1 MSAQQTFIERPFVAT
16 EPDFELESDP
26 FETPAEKRAE
36 WNFTPADK
44 ETVKARKYTSELVG
58 ILAAT
63 LEKTKPKMPDGS
75 DFPFEDEA
83 LRMYLTL
90 IELAR
95 RAEVQAK
102 QNGTEPGELRRFYC
116 PDYVAELTYRREIL
130 PFELSKPE
138 RREEKKKIEQK
149 LGRAWRERFKR
160 VIHER
165 QCRNHFNFF
174 EREKRESRSKRL
186 ATTYTDRLTDF
197 LNFSLKLM
205 RDEMKR
211 GVPVKRAALAVEKSL
226 REFIARPEHVYAPD
240 WTEPET
246 ASEPT
251 PETTDDAATETET
264 NPFVSIE
271 RKLKR
276 CVRATRELA
285 DERALSEDEKEIV
298 RAKLHELI
306 ETEWTDTPAPV
317 GAPRPRRSFSPPPV
331 LSKDNIS
338 EKPAEWLSEIVRPP
352 VVSAAPA
359 PDLVGRCTTY
369 LNSDEMQNCSG
380 NLALAPKVLYEK
392 CTSPSDNAQR
402 TIEAMRS
409 VGADR
414 FKVVFLGCVPV
425 GGQAECAGSEE
436 VQADMLS
443 ARVAGYVERSE
454 RLSQSVT
461 LRAWGGALIQ
471 VDDCTRDVL
480 TRLLP
485 FAFLAVETSPDNF
498 QAWLALPPDMADDAR
513 KDVRERLLRKFK
525 DAGEGANGGAYNS
538 LRLPGCFNAKEKYR
552 QALGA
557 YPRVQLIHAAPGHIV
572 PPLEL
577 ERAGLLAAPKEKPK
591 APLTL
596 PVNTKLPG
604 AWPSYE
610 QHLAEKGGDR
620 SRADISYSMACIG
633 AGFPRHA
640 VIAQLDSLSGKAK
653 GRHDDYAAKTFD
665 NAARFVA
672 ESNQTNS
679 GREQATI

>member
-1 MSAQQTFIERPFVAT
+1 MSAHQGIFEKPPFVAT
-16 EPDFELESDP
+16 ERDFELESDP
-26 FETPAEKRAE
+26 FETPAEKRVE

-63 LEKTKPKMPDGS
+63 LERTKPKMPDGS

-95 RAEVQAK
+95 RAEIQAEK
-102 QNGTEPGELRRFYC
+102 NGTESGELRRFFC
-116 PDYVAELTYRREIL
+116 PDYVAELTYRREVLSYEL
-130 PFELSKPE
+130 PKEE
-138 RREEKKKIEQK
+138 RKKIEQR

-165 QCRNHFNFF
+165 QCRNHLNFF

-205 RDEMKR
+205 RGEMKR

-226 REFIARPEHVYAPD
+226 REFIAKPECVYAPD

-246 ASEPT
+246 SSDIT
-251 PETTDDAATETET
+251 PEKTDGAATVSTAD
-264 NPFVSIE
+264 PFVSIE

-298 RAKLHELI
+298 RAKLHALV
-306 ETEWTDTPAPV
+306 ETEWTDTPRTE

-331 LSKDNIS
+331 LSKDNIG
-338 EKPAEWLSEIVRPP
+338 EKSAAWLDEIVCPP
-352 VVSAAPA
+352 VVSAASA
-359 PDLVGRCTTY
+359 PDLVGRCTAY

-380 NLALAPKVLYEK
+380 NLALAPKVLSEK
-392 CTSPSDNAQR
+392 CTIPADEAR
-402 TIEAMRS
+402 LTVEAMQS

-425 GGQAECAGSEE
+425 GGQAECVGSEE

-471 VDDCTRDVL
+471 VDDCARDVL
-480 TRLLP
+480 TCLLP

-498 QAWLALPPDMADDAR
+498 QAWLALPPDMTDDAR

-525 DAGEGANGGAYNS
+525 DAGAGANGGAYNS

-552 QALGA
+552 QAFGSF
-557 YPRVQLIHAAPGHIV
+557 PRVRLVYTAPARFV
-572 PPLEL
+572 SPLEL
-577 ERAGLLAAPKEKPK
+577 ERAGFLAVPKEKKVPV
-591 APLTL
+591 TL

-640 VIAQLDSLSGKAK
+640 VIAQVDSLSGKAK
-653 GRHDDYAAKTFD
+653 GRHDGYAAKTVD
-665 NAARFVA
+665 NAICFVA
-672 ESNQTNS
+672 ASNQTNS